1 AGLAVLLAAGGG
13 AAFFL
18 LGQRSQPS
26 PAAVAGAD
34 SGQEQISALTEALA
48 ANQVQL
54 AKKRL
59 EDKNYQG
66 AEAQA
71 ERALK
76 LDPRSAEAQKVL
88 EDARG
93 VIKSMQAA
101 ETETRARLQA
111 KDDPG
116 AARALWNLLSA
127 DPNHPA
133 SAELTAALDKSF
145 RPQAEEARRLMG
157 ESRAAAEAAKAGR
170 LDPFSEA
177 LGLVKDADS
186 LL

>member
-76 LDPRSAEAQKVL
+76 LDPRSAEAKKVL

-93 VIKSMQAA
+93 GLKSMQAA
-101 ETETRARLQA
+101 ETEARRALQDHAGEGRAR
-111 KDDPG
+111 
-116 AARALWNLLSA
+116 AR
-127 DPNHPA
+127 
-133 SAELTAALDKSF
+133 
-145 RPQAEEARRLMG
+145 
-157 ESRAAAEAAKAGR
+157 
-170 LDPFSEA
+170 
-177 LGLVKDADS
+177 VK
-186 LL
+186 